1 MTARTL
7 RSAHLFMDVGKE
19 VVEALDVD
27 QAEPRKFHV
36 GHDIERCRQRCGKY
50 HHVNPA
56 ACRRR
61 RHAETGEQR
70 TAQPEAEQHGTAE
83 QRIANYRY
91 NRAQRN
97 ILPFYMAKWLGIS
110 ICLLKMTEVLSGLML
125 STQAQARNDDHLF
138 AALSCMSAGIAF
150 AFSCIVLL
158 MLATSYL
165 YLSWVER

>member
-1 MTARTL
+1 M
-7 RSAHLFMDVGKE
+7 
-19 VVEALDVD
+19 
-27 QAEPRKFHV
+27 EPRENPFRKRLHGRV
-36 GHDIERCRQRCGKY
+36 RQFWRLAMPFWLFRDA
-50 HHVNPA
+50 H
-56 ACRRR
+56 
-61 RHAETGEQR
+61 
-70 TAQPEAEQHGTAE
+70 HGTAE

>member
-1 MTARTL
+1 M
-7 RSAHLFMDVGKE
+7 
-19 VVEALDVD
+19 
-27 QAEPRKFHV
+27 EPR
-36 GHDIERCRQRCGKY
+36 D
-50 HHVNPA
+50 NPLKK
-56 ACRRR
+56 RLQDRM
-61 RHAETGEQR
+61 R
-70 TAQPEAEQHGTAE
+70 TFWRLAMPFWMFRDAHHGTAE